1 MGILTRYFL
10 DNLMGRQLLDEDGIM
25 GLRRVVISAFAGVLS
40 VGLFLPRYM
49 HKKYAHLAAIADPEP
64 YRQALVTDSMVLICL
79 TVMVAALAAA
89 LIAPAMYPDE
99 IDYVT
104 LTPLPMPRHR
114 IFGAK
119 LAALVIFMSVFVF
132 GGLMLFAISFPAFT
146 QQQWAEHG
154 RLLRMGSFAAATAA
168 GSVFACLGVMALQG
182 LILVALPRGWV
193 PRASMLAQSAAVAGL
208 ILAAPFVF
216 GTATR
221 QDWVTSRSAELAWF
235 PPAWFL
241 GIEQALLGRGDPFF
255 SSLARTGIVALA
267 VAGVVAVGCYVWLYR
282 SAERLVSPPAQP
294 RPEQTAKIGRREA
307 RRRHGGP
314 WTAVWMFTT
323 ATLGRN
329 RLPQLIFL
337 IAWSAGA
344 AVAATGVIE
353 GWQAWRAG
361 GNASPKLVNSAVSMP
376 IVMALLAAAGLRAAF
391 LMPVRLPA
399 NWVFRMTDVPGAR
412 VNHLDA
418 VEQAFVRL
426 AILPALL
433 ISAPVQ
439 VAVLGLGRG
448 LMALLVATLA
458 SAVLLEF
465 VLIGW
470 RRVPFT
476 CTWLPGKRPL
486 PFALMAVLAV
496 FWVSASVAGFA
507 AHTITRAP
515 RGVVGLSAVLITAA
529 AIMRWR
535 RLRSWASRP
544 LEFEDEPL
552 DAVQRLGLGPS

>member
-1 MGILTRYFL
+1 VGTLTRYFL

-25 GLRRVVISAFAGVLS
+25 GLRRVVIFAFTGVLS
-40 VGLFLPRYM
+40 VGLYLPRVF
-49 HKKYAHLAAIADPEP
+49 HRKYADLAAIPDPEP
-64 YRQALVTDSMVLICL
+64 YRQALIADSMLLICL
-79 TVMVAALAAA
+79 TMMVTALAAA

-99 IDYVT
+99 IDYAT
-104 LTPLPMPRHR
+104 LTPLPMPRRR

-119 LAALVIFMSVFVF
+119 FAALAIFMGAFVI
-132 GGLMLFAISFPAFT
+132 GGLVLFAISFPAFT
-146 QQQWAEHG
+146 QQVWAEQG
-154 RLLRMGSFAAATAA
+154 RPLRMGSFATATIA
-168 GSVFACLGVMALQG
+168 GSIFAFFAVMAQQG
-182 LILVALPRGWV
+182 LILVALPRRWV
-193 PRASMLAQSAAVAGL
+193 PRASMLAQSGTVAGL
-208 ILAAPFVF
+208 ILAAPLIV
-216 GTATR
+216 GIAGR
-221 QDWVTSRSAELAWF
+221 PGWAGGAAEMAWF

-241 GIEQALLGRGDPFF
+241 GIEQSLLGRNDPSF
-255 SSLARTGIVALA
+255 SSLAGFGVVALA
-267 VAGVVAVGCYVWLYR
+267 LAGLAAVGCYVWLFR

-294 RPEQTAKIGRREA
+294 RRPDEVAKIGRRES

-314 WTAVWMFTT
+314 WTAVWSFTT
-323 ATLGRN
+323 ATLARN

-344 AVAATGVIE
+344 AAAVTGVIE
-353 GWQAWRAG
+353 GWQARRAG
-361 GNASPKLVNSAVSMP
+361 GSAPPGLVNAAMAMP
-376 IVMALLAAAGLRAAF
+376 IVMSLLAAAGLRAAF

-412 VNHLDA
+412 VDHLDA

-439 VAVLGLGRG
+439 VAVLGPGRG

-486 PFALMAVLAV
+486 PFALMAVIAV
-496 FWVSASVAGFA
+496 IWVSASVSGFA

-515 RGVVGLSAVLITAA
+515 RGGVGLSVLLLTTAA
-529 AIMRWR
+529 VMRWL
-535 RLRSWASRP
+535 RLRSWAKRP

-552 DAVQRLGLGPS
+552 HAVQRLGLGPG